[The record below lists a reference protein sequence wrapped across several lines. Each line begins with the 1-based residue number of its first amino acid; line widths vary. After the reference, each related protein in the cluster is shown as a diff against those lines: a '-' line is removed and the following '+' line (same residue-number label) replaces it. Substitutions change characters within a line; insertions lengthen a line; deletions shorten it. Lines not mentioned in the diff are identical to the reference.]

1 MPLLLIARIQLNHS
15 AALARG
21 AVKVEHV
28 SYLYNKRRTKNTKR
42 LEKSV
47 ASTRED
53 VRRNLSR
60 CRSIG
65 ADKLGQKTWKINKES
80 FETCLVSPIIF
91 TYRSISRCIYQP
103 TQSDGTEER
112 VFHSPAQKLQRRVII
127 IANSRLFATVFHSL
141 DALGATPR
149 PPTTEK
155 ITGSHADIDR
165 KTFETRNN
173 TER

>member
-1 MPLLLIARIQLNHS
+1 MGLFFGLLISDDRASVTGHENGRKINNKSRNSLPTPESELAEAWRDGNYVSMPLLLIARIQLNHS

-65 ADKLGQKTWKINKES
+65 ADKLGQKTLKINKES

-112 VFHSPAQKLQRRVII
+112 VFHSPA
-127 IANSRLFATVFHSL
+127 
-141 DALGATPR
+141 
-149 PPTTEK
+149 
-155 ITGSHADIDR
+155 
-165 KTFETRNN
+165 
-173 TER
+173 